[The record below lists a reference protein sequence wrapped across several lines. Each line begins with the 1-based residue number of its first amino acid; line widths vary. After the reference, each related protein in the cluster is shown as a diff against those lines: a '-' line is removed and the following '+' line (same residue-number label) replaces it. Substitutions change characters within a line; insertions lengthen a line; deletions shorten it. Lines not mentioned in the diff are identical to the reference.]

1 MKTRSPRSTPIVLA
15 FATLMSLAATSPAW
29 AQEDYGV
36 GRQSMREK
44 RDAAR
49 AKAAD
54 AAKATEKAPAL
65 YPQAA
70 RQEPEGTASKAGLK
84 ALQEVD

>member
-36 GRQSMREK
+36 GRQSMR
-44 RDAAR
+44 DAI
-49 AKAAD
+49 KLP
-54 AAKATEKAPAL
+54 EVIVEPAL
-65 YPQAA
+65 H
-70 RQEPEGTASKAGLK
+70 
-84 ALQEVD
+84 VDDAE